1 MDGEEREAVEE
12 KRRRQSKYE
21 ERIYILGF
29 AQTPEAAG
37 ATLSCCRTP
46 AMLTSGH
53 QMALCR
59 TLQHSFLRRKL

>member
-21 ERIYILGF
+21 ERIYILGS
-29 AQTPEAAG
+29 AQTPEAG
-37 ATLSCCRTP
+37 ATLSSCRTP
-46 AMLTSGH
+46 AVPAGGQ

-59 TLQHSFLRRKL
+59 TLQRCFLRRKL